1 MSRKG
6 SRAVRIIE
14 RGLFIVVARGSRK
27 RGSCRGQG
35 IRLISDTIHYS
46 WYCTAN
52 LPFRLIVRCIF
63 ASLSFIALPLT
74 GSRIVPARKYY
85 GQRFVTEKRREEKST
100 KNYSFP
106 SHVFSFRSFDESNAC
121 TRAKRIFSP
130 GKVDSLKT
138 FHSFEDAIYN
148 DLPLIASDAGRLR
161 DGSPAQEERFSV
173 RSETQVQQEV
183 DKATCTCVYRVRT

>member
-85 GQRFVTEKRREEKST
+85 GQRFVTEKRRDEKST
-100 KNYSFP
+100 ENYSFP
-106 SHVFSFRSFDESNAC
+106 PLFDPSM
-121 TRAKRIFSP
+121 
-130 GKVDSLKT
+130 
-138 FHSFEDAIYN
+138 
-148 DLPLIASDAGRLR
+148 
-161 DGSPAQEERFSV
+161 
-173 RSETQVQQEV
+173 
-183 DKATCTCVYRVRT
+183 KATRVRAPEENFFAWKSGFSQDVPLVRGCNLQRFARNCFRCRPSP